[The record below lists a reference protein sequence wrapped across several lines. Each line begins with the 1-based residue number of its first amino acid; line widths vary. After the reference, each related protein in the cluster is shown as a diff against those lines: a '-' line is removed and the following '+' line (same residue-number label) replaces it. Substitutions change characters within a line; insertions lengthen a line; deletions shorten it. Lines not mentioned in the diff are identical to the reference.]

1 MYRYTM
7 PMKAISVGILLLGVI
22 ISSKSFAEVRSNNGW
37 PPKIEHGVLYFQ
49 ENKYAGWPANNGIWI
64 WDNEILVGFVE
75 ANHKTTGGLHTYDK
89 ESARHKYAR
98 STDGGETWK
107 IEDAYELGQTAW
119 GNDHNVPSDMAVE
132 PKPLT
137 TPMPDF
143 TDPGFI
149 FTFVRH
155 NNDDGPTHFYYS
167 KNRGAKW
174 MGPYS
179 FPNLGTAGIAS
190 RTDYIVESER
200 ELSVFLTTA
209 KADRKEGRVA
219 FARTSNGGLTWD
231 FVSWITDEQGGFD
244 IMPASLRLSETELLI
259 VIRTRTKD
267 WQDLLTAYRS
277 TDNGR
282 SWKRLKN
289 PVNDTGNGGSPPAL
303 LKLKDGR
310 LALAYIYRSAFGSR
324 VNIRF
329 SSDNGNNWSD
339 EIVLRSG
346 DGANRD
352 AGYPRMVQRPDGK
365 VVLIYYWNNAND
377 YNSTP
382 YRYIATTIFDPDYWK

>member
-1 MYRYTM
+1 M
-7 PMKAISVGILLLGVI
+7 
-22 ISSKSFAEVRSNNGW
+22 
-37 PPKIEHGVLYFQ
+37 
-49 ENKYAGWPANNGIWI
+49 
-64 WDNEILVGFVE
+64 
-75 ANHKTTGGLHTYDK
+75 
-89 ESARHKYAR
+89 
-98 STDGGETWK
+98 DG
-107 IEDAYELGQTAW
+107 AL
-119 GNDHNVPSDMAVE
+119 P
-132 PKPLT
+132 
-137 TPMPDF
+137 
-143 TDPGFI
+143 
-149 FTFVRH
+149 
-155 NNDDGPTHFYYS
+155 
-167 KNRGAKW
+167 
-174 MGPYS
+174 

-190 RTDYIVESER
+190 RTDYIVESGT

-267 WQDLLTAYRS
+267 WQNLLTAYRS